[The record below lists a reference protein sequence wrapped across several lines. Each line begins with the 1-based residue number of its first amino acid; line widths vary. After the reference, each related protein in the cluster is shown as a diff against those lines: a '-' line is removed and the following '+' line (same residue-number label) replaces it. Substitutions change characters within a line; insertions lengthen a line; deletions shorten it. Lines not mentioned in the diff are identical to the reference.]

1 LEQAII
7 ENKRMNKNQILN
19 QLKSD
24 PIYGSLGKPAEF
36 TINKYSTEEE
46 KTEYYLSLKKPV
58 SFNLDSD
65 VISTNESIET
75 AKKYVGKDFEF
86 PEDPSQIPDD

>member
-36 TINKYSTEEE
+36 TIN
-46 KTEYYLSLKKPV
+46 
-58 SFNLDSD
+58 
-65 VISTNESIET
+65 
-75 AKKYVGKDFEF
+75 
-86 PEDPSQIPDD
+86 